1 MLYIYKDLLFFP
13 NKSFV
18 LGSAK
23 IFYISYIHKEY
34 QHYFSQIG
42 KDWFYFTPLK
52 MYSLSL

>member
-42 KDWFYFTPLK
+42 KDWFCFTDLK
-52 MYSLSL
+52 IFSLSL